1 MVTRIDPSKLHGA
14 LDNAM
19 KLGTMEV
26 SVYVCCNHLP
36 LLLLPTSPL
45 YPSTQMN
52 KFLPLHPLNFSSLF
66 PPLSLHFSLSSN
78 APLSILHH
86 FFPPSLPPPS
96 LPPFLLPSP
105 FPTLLSP
112 LPQQQEGVPSTMLP
126 LVAQTSEEENKKPKT
141 KELDVSLIS
150 AHFTIKLLYV
160 L

>member
-52 KFLPLHPLNFSSLF
+52 KFLPLCPLNFSSLF
-66 PPLSLHFSLSSN
+66 PPLSLHLSLSSN

-86 FFPPSLPPPS
+86 FFPPSL
-96 LPPFLLPSP
+96 LPPFLCCSSLHSSFPSLLSLP
-105 FPTLLSP
+105 FPNS
-112 LPQQQEGVPSTMLP
+112 
-126 LVAQTSEEENKKPKT
+126 KKVFPPPCF
-141 KELDVSLIS
+141 LWS
-150 AHFTIKLLYV
+150 HKLQKKKIRSQRLKN
-160 L
+160 LM